1 MKIGRTWIISI
12 LILALLIILGLQIQG
27 CKFKIVSSEQ
37 PIKEVEFVIVSE
49 ECLPK
54 EIKTLIESRKEEEM
68 QLTYADENHRYI
80 IVGYGKQKTGGYSI
94 YIKDLYVTENAL
106 YVDTC
111 LLGPQKGSK
120 IKEAPSYP
128 VIVIQIS
135 EMGIPVVFK

>member
-1 MKIGRTWIISI
+1 MRVGRTWIISI
-12 LILALLIILGLQIQG
+12 LILALLIVLGMQMQG
-27 CKFKIVSSEQ
+27 CEFKIIPPKQ
-37 PIKEVEFVIVSE
+37 PVKEVEFVIVSE

-68 QLTYADENHRYI
+68 KLTYADENHRYI
-80 IVGYGKQKTGGYSI
+80 IIGYGKQNTGGYSI
-94 YIKDLYVTENAL
+94 YIKELYATENAL

-120 IKEAPSYP
+120 RKEVPSYP
-128 VIVIQIS
+128 VMVIQIS